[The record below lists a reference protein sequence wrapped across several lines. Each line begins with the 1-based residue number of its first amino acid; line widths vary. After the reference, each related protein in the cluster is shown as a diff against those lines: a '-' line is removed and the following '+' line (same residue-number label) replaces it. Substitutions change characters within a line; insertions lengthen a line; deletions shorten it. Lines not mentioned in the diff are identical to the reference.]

1 MLIIVVL
8 YLILCVLAIMAY
20 GTYRCRTDG
29 FEDPLTQSVVDREP
43 WNRYI
48 DGWGIL
54 HFWFF
59 AMLAYNFPS
68 HWCLILLAG
77 VLWEYIEMQ
86 FKEKPFYL
94 AKCNVASAEK
104 KNWWYGR
111 WEDLVMNSLGML
123 FGLWLR
129 ARNVTALFFP
139 TALVGIISSHYVLLK
154 IRTREASGEA
164 T

>member
-1 MLIIVVL
+1 MKLLLVL
-8 YLILCVLAIMAY
+8 VYFCLCVFAIMAY

-29 FEDPLTQSVVDREP
+29 FEDPLTQSIVDKEP
-43 WNRYI
+43 WNHYV
-48 DGWGIL
+48 DGWGLL

-59 AMLAYNFPS
+59 ALLTYTFPS
-68 HWCLILLAG
+68 HWCVIALGG

-94 AKCNVASAEK
+94 AKCNVVKGEK

-111 WEDLVMNSLGML
+111 WEDIVMNSLGML

-129 ARNVTALFFP
+129 SKNANILFFP
-139 TALVGIISSHYVLLK
+139 SALVTIIVSHFALMKYRK
-154 IRTREASGEA
+154 N
-164 T
+164 